1 MGDQSKDG
9 SGGKK
14 MKKTLGVTSVF
25 AICTGAAFSSGFFL
39 LPGFAADETG
49 PSLPIAF
56 LIAGLFMLPA
66 IFSIS
71 ELGSAMPR
79 SGGPYFFITR
89 SFGPLTGIIGA
100 LGIFFQ
106 WLMKGAFAFVGVGY
120 YLNIFFDLPIQLL
133 AIGLIILFTLINLVG
148 VKQTS
153 KAEITLVVILVII
166 LGWFVVSGVAEI
178 VPRTDEVTERF
189 QPLIPH
195 GITGFIGAIALVFV
209 SFGGMGQVASVAG
222 EIKKPSVSIP
232 RGMIY
237 SLAVVTFFYLA
248 GTGIIVAMVE
258 QDVLHDN
265 PTPVAEAA
273 EQLQTISIPMVV
285 IVIAALAAFTSTG
298 NAVILSAARY
308 PLALS
313 RDRLLWK
320 KFSKISKK
328 GIPVNAV
335 ILTGM
340 ILISLVAAFDVEEI
354 AKMASGFLLF
364 TFIGMCLAVIVF
376 RESRSGDYK
385 PKYKS
390 PLYPWPQITGIIIYL
405 ILIIF
410 IGAEVWLF
418 IASIMILGILW
429 YYFGVKE
436 STTFS
441 AAIYRLF
448 GRIAQTGCPEASSG
462 GINFSFL
469 QGEHLSSVV
478 ERAIV
483 INLEDKVSLDDATGM
498 ASDALRERLGGEK
511 DQIKKQLKREIEHML
526 HPVEFNISVA
536 PTLLEGIEQPEMV
549 IIKGDIAIN
558 DNHVDGLLI
567 LIDDK
572 DSSERLLKL
581 ASQLD
586 TSIHREGFAEAWKK
600 AETAKDMKS
609 ALLQEIR
616 TLTLHLDKFGPG
628 SSLIGKSVGQVKLP
642 KGSLITFM
650 QRKGKLFVPRPD
662 FRLEEGDEI
671 TIVSEKEAFD
681 QLSSKFRNSGTD
693 S

>member
-1 MGDQSKDG
+1 MSDKDKDN
-9 SGGKK
+9 SGGKG

-49 PSLPIAF
+49 PSLPVAF

-100 LGIFFQ
+100 LGIYFQ

-120 YLNIFFDLPIQLL
+120 YLSIFFEVPIQLL
-133 AIGLIILFTLINLVG
+133 AIGLIALFTLINLAG

-153 KAEITLVVILVII
+153 AAEITLVGILIVI

-178 VPRTDEVTERF
+178 LPRTDEVTERF

-222 EIKKPSVSIP
+222 EIKNPSSTIP
-232 RGMIY
+232 RGMLY

-248 GTGIIVAMVE
+248 GTGIIVALVE
-258 QDVLHDN
+258 QDILHDN

-273 EQLQTISIPMVV
+273 EQFQRISIPMVI

-313 RDRLLWK
+313 RDRLFWK
-320 KFSKISKK
+320 RFSNLSKK

-335 ILTGM
+335 ILTGI
-340 ILISLVAAFDVEEI
+340 ILVSLVLTFDVEEI
-354 AKMASGFLLF
+354 AKLASGFLLF
-364 TFIGMCLAVIVF
+364 TFIGMCLSVIVF

-390 PLYPWPQITGIIIYL
+390 PLYPWTQVTGIIIYL
-405 ILIIF
+405 ALIIF
-410 IGAEVWLF
+410 IGAEAWIFLAG
-418 IASIMILGILW
+418 ILILGILW
-429 YYFGVKE
+429 YYFGVRE

-448 GRIAQTGCPEASSG
+448 GRIAQTGCSEISAG
-462 GINFSFL
+462 GMNLSFL
-469 QGEHLSSVV
+469 QGEHLSSVA

-483 INLEDKVSLDDATGM
+483 ISLDETTSLDEAVSR
-498 ASDALRERLGGEK
+498 ASDAIRERTGGEK
-511 DQIKKQLKREIEHML
+511 DQIKKQLSGEVKHML

-642 KGSLITFM
+642 KGSLITLL
-650 QRKGKLFVPRPD
+650 QRKGKLSVPRPD
-662 FRLEEGDEI
+662 VRLEEGDEI